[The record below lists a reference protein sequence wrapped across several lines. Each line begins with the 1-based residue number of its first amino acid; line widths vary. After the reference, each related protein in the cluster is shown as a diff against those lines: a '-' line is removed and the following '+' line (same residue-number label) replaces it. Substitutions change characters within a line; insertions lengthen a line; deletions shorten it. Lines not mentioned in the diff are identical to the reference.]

1 MDELAAIAEANGG
14 YLMRGQL
21 NELGITDDGIR
32 ARLKAGVLKRIRH
45 GTYVVKEVWSMLDET
60 QRHVVLSRSVL
71 DKLGDAVVAT
81 HQTAC
86 ALHGFDLWGFDLR
99 LVHVTRIDGRQ
110 GRREAGVVHHQ
121 GAVDIES
128 DVVEVHG
135 RLVVDPVRAA
145 IEAASSSS
153 VESGMVVLSSMMR
166 VTGIPKAQVSEQVPS
181 FRHWPGVR
189 GADLA
194 VRLSDARLESVG
206 EVRSLHMFWRFRM
219 PSPELQ
225 QEVLDA
231 DGRSV
236 ARSDF
241 YWDAYRHTGEFD
253 GFVKYGRLNPYT
265 DDVGR
270 VLTDEKMREDAVRRR
285 ELGMSRWTW
294 PELGAS
300 VQARTA
306 SRICAEMDRS
316 RQLYTRRAVHIS

>member
-14 YLMRGQL
+14 YLTRRQL

-45 GTYVVKEVWSMLDET
+45 GTYVVKEVWSMLDES

-110 GRREAGVVHHQ
+110 GRREAGVIYHQ
-121 GAVDIES
+121 GVIDSES
-128 DVVEVHG
+128 DVVEIDG
-135 RLVVDPVRAA
+135 QLVVVPVRAA
-145 IEAASSSS
+145 IEAASSST
-153 VESGMVVLSSMMR
+153 VESGMVVISSMMR
-166 VTGIPKAQVSEQVPS
+166 VSGVPKGQVSEQVRS

-189 GADLA
+189 RADLA
-194 VRLSDARLESVG
+194 VRLSDGRLESVG
-206 EVRSLHMFWRFRM
+206 EVRSMHMFWRFRV
-219 PSPELQ
+219 PPPELQ
-225 QEVLDA
+225 WEILDA
-231 DGRSV
+231 DGRVV

-253 GFVKYGRLNPYT
+253 GMVKYGRLNPYV

-270 VLTDEKMREDAVRRR
+270 VLTDEKVREDGVRRR

-294 PELGAS
+294 PELGGS
-300 VQARTA
+300 VQSRTA
-306 SRICAEMDRS
+306 ARIQAEMDRS
-316 RQLYTRRAVHIS
+316 RQLYTRHAVHIA